1 MKKFILKKISVFF
14 ILSIAIIV
22 FCFKI
27 IIFDY
32 TEMDDIG
39 FVGMALI
46 IFIGIAI
53 FGLLLDYVLSL
64 LSKNRMA
71 LNIIELIIVFLLIVL
86 WKFRYGFIG

>member
-71 LNIIELIIVFLLIVL
+71 LNTIISSIIFSAILFFVSSDNT
-86 WKFRYGFIG
+86 